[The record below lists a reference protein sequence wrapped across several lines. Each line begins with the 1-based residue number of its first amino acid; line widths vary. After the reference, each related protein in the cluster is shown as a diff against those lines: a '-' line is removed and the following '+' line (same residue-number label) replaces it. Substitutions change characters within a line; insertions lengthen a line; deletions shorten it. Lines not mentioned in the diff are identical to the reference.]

1 MKEQIAPKDEEIC
14 FFYQKILNIS
24 TFSGERF
31 MAFALSD
38 VIKNALKNKTFD
50 DVMIIDD
57 LENKIFT
64 AESFSGLSAY
74 DVLMEE
80 IEQ

>member
-1 MKEQIAPKDEEIC
+1 
-14 FFYQKILNIS
+14 
-24 TFSGERF
+24 
-31 MAFALSD
+31 LSD